1 MVSAFGKDVVI
12 APEIKLNLLLI
23 ITKRIPSLNWL
34 RVFEAAER
42 TSSFARAAE
51 RLAMSPP
58 AVSQKIR
65 ALEEH
70 LGRAL
75 FNRAPAGVSLTEA
88 GRQLLVVASD
98 SIGRMEAAAEALASP
113 QDPPL
118 VVAVSQTFYTG
129 WLAPRL
135 KGFLDA
141 HPDIPLKFL
150 SLIGDEIPPHG
161 TDLWISF
168 GQPPPH
174 ADGTRLFGKT
184 LVPVTHADIAKTI
197 RSLDGLLVH
206 TLIEV
211 SDHRKNWAQI
221 FGLDILPSDARC
233 IQVDTTLAALSLA
246 SGQCGVALAPPPASD
261 DLVQKYEL
269 VYCDW
274 LGDCPGVEDYHILS
288 NAGVP
293 LTAAAQTFKTWIL
306 KEAETPSD
314 IRVGF
319 EEG

>member
-1 MVSAFGKDVVI
+1 MA
-12 APEIKLNLLLI
+12 
-23 ITKRIPSLNWL
+23 KRIPSLNWL
-34 RVFEAAER
+34 RVFEAAAR

-58 AVSQKIR
+58 AVSQQIR

-75 FNRAPAGVSLTEA
+75 FDRAPAGVKLTEA

-113 QDPPL
+113 QEPPL
-118 VVAVSQTFYTG
+118 LVAVSQTFYTG

-135 KGFLDA
+135 KLFLDA

-150 SLIGDEIPPHG
+150 SLLGDEIPPHG

-174 ADGTRLFGKT
+174 ADGTRLFGET
-184 LVPVTHADIAKTI
+184 LVPVAHADIAMTI
-197 RSLDGLLVH
+197 RTLDDLMAH

-246 SGQCGVALAPPPASD
+246 SGRCGVALARPPASD
-261 DLVQKYEL
+261 ELVEQCQL

-274 LGDCPGVEDYHILS
+274 LGDFPGVEDYYILS

-293 LTAAAQTFKTWIL
+293 LTAAAQTFKTWVL
-306 KEAETPSD
+306 KEAETASD
-314 IRVGF
+314 TRAEF
-319 EEG
+319 AES